1 MAGRTFSIDEDRPN
15 GGRVVVLSNGFWRRR
30 FGGAEDVVGGTLSI
44 GGDAHTVLG
53 VLGPFDTEAIQGP
66 EGPPDVYLPFQI
78 DPNSAMHGHFF
89 RAVGRLEPGASVD
102 SASASLQPAADAFR
116 RRFPGALA
124 PEASFSVRS
133 FPDLVVGNVRS
144 SLWILM
150 AAVTFVLLIACAN
163 VANLLLVRATTRK
176 RELALRAALGAG
188 RRRIVRLLLT
198 EGLVL
203 SALGGALGLAI
214 GTFELR
220 VASGGIPVAGIR
232 SMEDVVARS
241 TARSD
246 FIMLLL
252 SIFAGAALLLAAIGI
267 YGLTAYSVEQRNQE
281 IGIRLALGAGS
292 DRVRNLVIRQAMAV
306 ALIGVAL
313 GIASAYGLS
322 RLVAGFLFEVEVRRT
337 DRRRR
342 RRARSARRRTR
353 RRTPG
358 SPPTR
363 STDDCVRRR

>member
-1 MAGRTFSIDEDRPN
+1 MLIT
-15 GGRVVVLSNGFWRRR
+15 
-30 FGGAEDVVGGTLSI
+30 
-44 GGDAHTVLG
+44 
-53 VLGPFDTEAIQGP
+53 
-66 EGPPDVYLPFQI
+66 
-78 DPNSAMHGHFF
+78 
-89 RAVGRLEPGASVD
+89 RA
-102 SASASLQPAADAFR
+102 
-116 RRFPGALA
+116 
-124 PEASFSVRS
+124 
-133 FPDLVVGNVRS
+133 
-144 SLWILM
+144 
-150 AAVTFVLLIACAN
+150 
-163 VANLLLVRATTRK
+163 K